1 MPSGSGALLASVAAL
16 VLISTV
22 EGFTAQPLLSHCRVT
37 AGVLK
42 CGQAAARSHES
53 SCSPN
58 ALPPPRK
65 RQLHP

>member
-42 CGQAAARSHES
+42 CGQAAARSRVRAGA
-53 SCSPN
+53 P
-58 ALPPPRK
+58 ALRMK
-65 RQLHP
+65 EDGEATKV